1 VLKVGVFHTAIVRGL
16 QGVWGE
22 PCASS
27 QGVTGQ
33 LSLIPEKKGIA
44 PPFGTL
50 TNQLKFC

>member
-27 QGVTGQ
+27 PSVTLEGY
-33 LSLIPEKKGIA
+33 LY
-44 PPFGTL
+44 
-50 TNQLKFC
+50 